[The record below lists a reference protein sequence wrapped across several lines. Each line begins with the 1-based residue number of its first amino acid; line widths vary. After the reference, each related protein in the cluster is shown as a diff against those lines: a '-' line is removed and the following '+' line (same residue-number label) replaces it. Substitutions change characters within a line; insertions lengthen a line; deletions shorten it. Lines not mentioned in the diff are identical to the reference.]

1 MSRRCHSLSLARA
14 AREEFSTQH
23 KATTPS
29 MTPVLSSFDIK
40 SQNPKN
46 SLNFHSLLFSTTTS
60 SSYNYLISHQSSRNS
75 IKRVVRR
82 PNIKQP
88 YGNIIKKKIWSWF
101 DELLIISWA
110 AYACCQRV
118 ITFISGSLPPL
129 PCRGNLLLLPMLC
142 LLLLHLQFFMQQDAA
157 MHAFTRVARLA
168 SCMEHHVHLIFGVCL
183 L

>member
-88 YGNIIKKKIWSWF
+88 YGNIIKKRYDLDLMNYWSLVGLHMHVANGWSLSLVAVCHPCLAAGIF
-101 DELLIISWA
+101 FFPCYVCCCSISN
-110 AYACCQRV
+110 
-118 ITFISGSLPPL
+118 S
-129 PCRGNLLLLPMLC
+129 PCRMQPCMHSQG
-142 LLLLHLQFFMQQDAA
+142 LQ
-157 MHAFTRVARLA
+157 